1 MRISDWS
8 SDVCSSDLLASTAT
22 INVSFG
28 QANVVGGSLNDL
40 IEVGGDLTLGGTLN
54 VETAVGGSFDPGI
67 YRVIN
72 YGGTL
77 TDNGLAIGTLPSP
90 DFYVQTSVDKQV
102 NLVNTAGLQFRY
114 WDGTG
119 TKNDGVIDGG
129 NGLWQRSIGNDNWVD
144 DGNLPNA
151 QFADTAFAVFMGAAG
166 TVTVD
171 RSLGDV
177 EASGMQFL
185 TDRKSTRLNSSH

>member
-1 MRISDWS
+1 MSDGI
-8 SDVCSSDLLASTAT
+8 SDVCSDNL
-22 INVSFG
+22 
-28 QANVVGGSLNDL
+28 
-40 IEVGGDLTLGGTLN
+40 
-54 VETAVGGSFDPGI
+54 
-67 YRVIN
+67 
-72 YGGTL
+72 GGTL

-102 NLVNTAGLQFRY
+102 NPVNTAGLQFRY

-177 EASGMQFL
+177 ESSGMQFP
-185 TDRKSTRLNSSH
+185 TDGYVNEGDAIPLAGPQTKIHVGAGKAA